1 MRGGGPKKF
10 QSPCPCFKRNS
21 PKRVL
26 SILDRRFVVSRTG
39 TLTIR
44 RVQYEDRGH
53 YHCTATNSV
62 GTVSASGRLYVAR
75 KFKKICLGFVHFC
88 LHIFL
93 SDTSIHPSIYKGLK
107 RTIFFMYKATHTHK
121 HAHFNIKNW
130 QFGKYQ
136 CKNKQSSTLVHE
148 FI

>member
-1 MRGGGPKKF
+1 M
-10 QSPCPCFKRNS
+10 FKRDS
-21 PKRVL
+21 PKHVL

-88 LHIFL
+88 VHIFL
-93 SDTSIHPSIYKGLK
+93 TDTPIPPSIYKGLK
-107 RTIFFMYKATHTHK
+107 RTIYFHGQHVQSHTHTHTHK
-121 HAHFNIKNW
+121 HAHFNIKKIGNLE
-130 QFGKYQ
+130 KYQ
-136 CKNKQSSTLVHE
+136 CKNRQSSTLVHE